1 MNAPFAK
8 NQMAH
13 LLPAGMSYRG
23 TDEGPDYA
31 LPGSGHATGRGIGR
45 RIADALAT
53 LVAMPR
59 RRAVLDELSR
69 LSDRE
74 LADIGVA
81 RSELRRVFDPEFT
94 RERGMRGATYR
105 SLGLNV

>member
-1 MNAPFAK
+1 MNASFAK

-13 LLPAGMSYRG
+13 LAPAGHAYQSTVDAAARAQTEGHREVARG
-23 TDEGPDYA
+23 VV
-31 LPGSGHATGRGIGR
+31 RKV
-45 RIADALAT
+45 ADALAY
-53 LVAMPR
+53 LVAMPK
-59 RRAVLDELSR
+59 RRAVLDELSQ

-81 RSELRRVFDPEFT
+81 RSELKRVFDPAFT
-94 RERGMRGATYR
+94 RERAMRGASYR

>member
-8 NQMAH
+8 NHMAD
-13 LLPAGMSYRG
+13 LLPAGLSYRSSVES
-23 TDEGPDYA
+23 DVR
-31 LPGSGHATGRGIGR
+31 PGGNARRDDGIGR
-45 RIADALAT
+45 KIADAIAYLA
-53 LVAMPR
+53 AMPK

-81 RSELRRVFDPEFT
+81 RSELKHVFNPAFARDNARRGSDFGFVDFK
-94 RERGMRGATYR
+94 
-105 SLGLNV
+105 L

>member
-8 NQMAH
+8 NHMAD
-13 LLPAGMSYRG
+13 LLPAGLSYRSSAES
-23 TDEGPDYA
+23 DVR
-31 LPGSGHATGRGIGR
+31 TGRDARRDDGAGR
-45 RIADALAT
+45 KIADAIAY
-53 LVAMPR
+53 LVAMPK

-81 RSELRRVFDPEFT
+81 RSELKRVFDPAFARNHARRGGEF
-94 RERGMRGATYR
+94 GFVDFK
-105 SLGLNV
+105 L